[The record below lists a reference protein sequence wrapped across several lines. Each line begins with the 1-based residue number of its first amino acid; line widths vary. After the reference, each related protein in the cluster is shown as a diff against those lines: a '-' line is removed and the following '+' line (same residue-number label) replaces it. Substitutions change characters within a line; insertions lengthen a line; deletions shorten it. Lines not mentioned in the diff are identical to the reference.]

1 MPPANAAHSASG
13 LTWFSSNSA
22 SIAPGALIILLV
34 ESVLD
39 SLFFGP
45 AQQGTLSPWMQGGNQ
60 KQSKQSGQTHVV
72 RTDFTGAGGI
82 LEHPFPRQL
91 DGLVNVGVVLTLPA
105 LGEKAG
111 TDDISNGYV
120 PSGLMVDAKAYD
132 GTDGANG
139 TFVGGKKERGADN
152 QALKDKLAM
161 STGDTYAAYCS
172 FAQYSILDKVDIHL
186 NATSLLS
193 FTGQDLLL
201 IHDIYGV
208 GKYGLDVVSNTLFN
222 TQEYETRAATSIVAT
237 THVISLSMWFEAGT
251 SHALLLSA
259 HAYSPVKCSVQF
271 KSLSQIVQKSG
282 TVQVAMPADTEFK
295 AAFIYDSYYMSAAE
309 KEIIANTSPTVP
321 YKKTVKTTLPG
332 ANAGAVQ
339 NLNFNF
345 VGGDVIAYA
354 TEKNKNC
361 CGKTGQFGLN
371 DSSRPFLNSMK
382 VSINHNECAEV
393 NHATSK
399 WHSLMG
405 GSHLPSLNALYF
417 TPAPGMDL
425 AHVKNNTP
433 FATIPWSRLEN
444 AGVTYVLDL
453 PAAPSTDTA
462 TVAKYAQQSDIEVHV
477 LSHVYSAL
485 ARGNGVA
492 NQVYS

>member
-1 MPPANAAHSASG
+1 MAIAVLPPANAAHAGTG

-72 RTDFTGAGGI
+72 RSDFNGAGHE

-91 DGLVNVGVVLTLPA
+91 DGLVNVGLVMTLPPLKAAGNVKGTAYKPTGLMVDGNGYTGTVTLGGKDVTATDDAA
-105 LGEKAG
+105 LGEKL
-111 TDDISNGYV
+111 V
-120 PSGLMVDAKAYD
+120 
-132 GTDGANG
+132 
-139 TFVGGKKERGADN
+139 
-152 QALKDKLAM
+152 M
-161 STGDTYAAYCS
+161 SAPTGFTAYCS
-172 FAQYSILDKVDIHL
+172 FAQYAIIDKVDIHL

-193 FTGQDLLL
+193 FTGQDLLV

-208 GKYGLDVVSNTLFN
+208 GKYGLDVISNTLFN
-222 TQEYETRAATSIVAT
+222 SQDYETRVATSIVAT
-237 THVISLSMWFEAGT
+237 THVVSLSMWFEAGT

-271 KSLSQIVQKSG
+271 KNLSAIIQNNILSTETTLTGAAVSD
-282 TVQVAMPADTEFK
+282 ADFK

-309 KEIIANTSPTVP
+309 KEIIANTSATVP
-321 YKKTVKTTLPG
+321 YRKTVKSTLTG
-332 ANAGAVQ
+332 SNQGAVQ

-354 TEKNKNC
+354 VDKTKNC
-361 CGKTGQFGLN
+361 CGKTGQLGVN
-371 DSSRPFLNSMK
+371 DSQRPFLNAMK

-433 FATIPWSRLEN
+433 FATIPWSRLES
-444 AGVTYVLDL
+444 AGLVYELDL
-453 PAAPSTDTA
+453 PTFTDAPTA
-462 TVAKYAQQSDIEVHV
+462 ENIDVHV